1 MDQNTGLVE
10 TWRANQYAANVQ
22 HLSQQ
27 KGSRLANLCRNESFR
42 GKAEFFDRL
51 GTATAQVKSATRGT
65 ATPDLNIVHSR
76 RMVTADIYEWATLCD
91 RMDKLE
97 NIHSPE
103 NEYAK
108 SAMMALGR
116 KMDDV
121 IIAAAIGQAA
131 AGEAGATATN
141 LPKEDIIASV
151 ASNAIAYLNL
161 AALKNAK
168 YIMDKNEV
176 EGQRH
181 MVCRAIDIQNLLGD
195 STLTSA
201 DYNSV
206 RSLVNG
212 EIDTFLG
219 FKFIRSER
227 CVAPS
232 ATLVDGDDFVFD
244 VGTGLYSAGGTHIG
258 ADYTLY
264 KTAFAF
270 VGDGIIFGKQEGL
283 KSHIEPRA
291 DKSYDMQ
298 VYVSMNFG
306 AVRMEEAKVVPIV
319 VKA

>member
-1 MDQNTGLVE
+1 MDQSTGAVE
-10 TWRANQYAANVQ
+10 TWRANQYAANVS

-27 KGSRLANLCRNESFR
+27 KGSRLANLVRNESFR

-51 GTATAQVKSATRGT
+51 GSATAQLKSSTRGT

-76 RMVTADIYEWATLCD
+76 RMLTAEIYEWATLCD

-116 KMDDV
+116 SMDDV
-121 IIAAAIGQAA
+121 IIAAALGTAA
-131 AGEAGATATN
+131 TGETGGTAVGNT
-141 LPKEDIIASV
+141 KEDTVASV
-151 ASNAIAYLNL
+151 ASTAIAYLNV

-181 MVCRAIDIQNLLGD
+181 IVCRAIDIQNLLGET
-195 STLTSA
+195 SVTSA
-201 DYNSV
+201 DYNTV
-206 RSLVNG
+206 RALVQG

-219 FKFIRSER
+219 FKFHRSER
-227 CVAPS
+227 LPVAAAGYNS
-232 ATLVDGDDFVFD
+232 DAFKFNTT
-244 VGTGLYSAGGTHIG
+244 TGLYDASGTAI
-258 ADYTLY
+258 ADSYSSY
-264 KTAFAF
+264 KLGFAF
-270 VGDGIIFGKQEGL
+270 VGDGLIFGKQEGM

-306 AVRMEEAKVVPIV
+306 AVRMEEAKVVPLV
-319 VKA
+319 LKA

>member
-1 MDQNTGLVE
+1 MDQATGLIE

-27 KGSRLANLCRNESFR
+27 KGSRLANLVRNETFR

-51 GTATAQVKSATRGT
+51 GSATAQLKSSTRGT

-76 RMVTADIYEWATLCD
+76 RMVTAEIYEWATLCD
-91 RMDKLE
+91 RMDRLE

-108 SAMMALGR
+108 SAMNALGR
-116 KMDDV
+116 SMDDV
-121 IIAAAIGQAA
+121 IIAAALGAA
-131 AGEAGATATN
+131 ASGETGSTSVYN
-141 LPKEDIIASV
+141 VKEDTVASV
-151 ASNAIAYLNL
+151 SGGNIANLNV

-176 EGQRH
+176 EGQRYL
-181 MVCRAIDIQNLLGD
+181 VCRAIDIQNLLND
-195 STLTSA
+195 TTVTSS
-201 DYNSV
+201 DYNTV
-206 RSLVNG
+206 RALVQG

-219 FKFIRSER
+219 FKFIRTER
-227 CVAPS
+227 LPVA
-232 ATLVDGDDFVFD
+232 AAGYNGDAFLFD
-244 VGTGLYSAGGTHIG
+244 TTTGLYSAGGTAIS
-258 ADYTLY
+258 ASYASY
-264 KTAFAF
+264 KLGFAF
-270 VGDGIIFGKQEGL
+270 VGDGLILGKQEGM

-306 AVRMEEAKVVPIV
+306 GVRMEEAKVVPLV
-319 VKA
+319 LKA